1 MKNHHEIPVI
11 NLGPYLENAPRAAEE
26 TAERLRWVQE
36 KIGFYYLINHGVSA
50 DLIQKALKQVR
61 LFHSQPLKEK
71 LKLKVDEEEPF
82 LIEVPNTIGMKS
94 RGERIDTY
102 ELLKSFAG
110 VMTDIN
116 DARLK

>member
-1 MKNHHEIPVI
+1 MPFSVASSYIEPDRRN
-11 NLGPYLENAPRAAEE
+11 
-26 TAERLRWVQE
+26 
-36 KIGFYYLINHGVSA
+36 F
-50 DLIQKALKQVR
+50 
-61 LFHSQPLKEK
+61 

>member
-1 MKNHHEIPVI
+1 MVKPFAPVK
-11 NLGPYLENAPRAAEE
+11 LVQRLESIAR
-26 TAERLRWVQE
+26 
-36 KIGFYYLINHGVSA
+36 
-50 DLIQKALKQVR
+50 VR
-61 LFHSQPLKEK
+61 MPFSVASSYIEPDRRNF